1 MMMRRIAWNCFAWR
15 GLVKKSAMLSAVR
28 TKGTSSSSDSTM
40 SRTKTPLNVLHA
52 VVVLRVVGDVASA
65 LAVGLELGRP
75 RLCLAETID
84 ELAQVHD
91 VLGGLGEGDDLG
103 LARGQRHAL
112 LLA

>member
-40 SRTKTPLNVLHA
+40 SRTKNVLHA